1 MIETA
6 AQLLIC
12 NGHNTERFDPYSY
25 PIKRLFKLADA
36 VIDRE
41 RSSLVT
47 ESMLQQAAIFSAF
60 GKEGREYY
68 NELIKGLISDGEQRS

>member
-1 MIETA
+1 MIESA
-6 AQLLIC
+6 AQLLIAH
-12 NGHNTERFDPYSY
+12 GHNSNRFDPYRY
-25 PIKRLFKLADA
+25 PIRRLFRLADV

-47 ESMLQQAAIFSAF
+47 ASMLQQAAIFSAF

-68 NELIKGLISDGEQRS
+68 NELIKGLING

>member
-1 MIETA
+1 MLESS
-6 AQLLIC
+6 AQILIA
-12 NGHNTERFDPYSY
+12 NGHNTDRFDPYRY

-68 NELIKGLISDGEQRS
+68 NELIKGLIKDGQ

>member
-1 MIETA
+1 MLESS
-6 AQLLIC
+6 AQVLIA
-12 NGHNTERFDPYSY
+12 NGHNTERFDPYRY
-25 PIKRLFKLADA
+25 PVKRLFKLADA
-36 VIDRE
+36 VISRE

-68 NELIKGLISDGEQRS
+68 NELIKGLIKDG

>member
-1 MIETA
+1 MIESA
-6 AQLLIC
+6 AQLLIA
-12 NGHNTERFDPYSY
+12 NGHNTERFDPYRY
-25 PIKRLFKLADA
+25 PIKRLFKLADT
-36 VIDRE
+36 VITRE

-68 NELIKGLISDGEQRS
+68 NELIKGLIKDG